1 MASPRSGL
9 GRDLHT
15 LGASTTIRAM
25 LDPALERLVVAL
37 NSVVRGKPEV
47 IEAALVAVLARG
59 HILLEDVPGVGKT
72 TLAESLARGLGCSFR
87 RVQFTSDLLPSDILG
102 VSVYSQRDERFVF
115 REGPIFSNVL
125 LADEINRTTPK
136 TQSSLLE
143 SMNEGQVSLDDT
155 TRPLPQPFIVVATQ
169 NPQDFH
175 GTYPLPES
183 QLDRFMVRVRMGYPT
198 QETER
203 EILSRPPGARPTLS
217 VPACL
222 DPERLLELQRQV
234 DAVRVDPLVLDY
246 LLALVRETRRTP
258 LVTLG
263 ASTRGALALQSAC
276 RARAYLQGR
285 AFVLPDDVKALA
297 VPVLAHRL
305 SLAARTEAGSAT
317 REQAERVVSDLLE
330 KVPVPV

>member
-1 MASPRSGL
+1 
-9 GRDLHT
+9 
-15 LGASTTIRAM
+15 M

-37 NSVVRGKPEV
+37 NAVVRGKPEV

-115 REGPIFSNVL
+115 KPGPIFSNVL

-143 SMNEGQVSLDDT
+143 SMNEGQVSLDDM

-183 QLDRFMVRVRMGYPT
+183 QLDRFMVRIRMGYPAP
-198 QETER
+198 ETER
-203 EILSRPPGARPTLS
+203 EILSRPAGERPTLS

-222 DPERLLELQRQV
+222 DPNRLLELQRDV
-234 DAVRVDPLVLDY
+234 DAVRVDTLILDY

-258 LVTLG
+258 LLALG
-263 ASTRGALALQSAC
+263 VSTRGALALQAAC

-297 VPVLAHRL
+297 VPVLAHRI
-305 SLAARTEAGSAT
+305 SLAARTDSGSAA
-317 REQAERVVSDLLE
+317 REQAERVVADLLE
-330 KVPVPV
+330 KLPVPV